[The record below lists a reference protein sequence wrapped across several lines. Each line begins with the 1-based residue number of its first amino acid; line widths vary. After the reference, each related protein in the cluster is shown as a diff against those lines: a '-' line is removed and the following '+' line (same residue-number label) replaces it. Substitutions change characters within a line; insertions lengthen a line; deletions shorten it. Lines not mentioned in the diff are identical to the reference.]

1 MSWKRSTK
9 LIACLCYLP
18 RKTIQILQLQRLNL
32 STETLVGLVKYCSLL
47 LVCNLCC
54 LYLWGFWTLQWGFFF
69 FLCSFFFILRREL
82 LNWNLVL
89 WGVKTALQKW
99 QETQLWIQQ
108 RRGSMSL
115 VTSKNWEEKW
125 YFILLFL
132 FFIFAILCL
141 MELILD
147 PSFVLVK
154 YGLLFN
160 LWCRLCSKLWRYH
173 FPQWPFSLELHLSMV
188 LVFNMQALQL
198 LSGGG

>member
-125 YFILLFL
+125 YFLFYFLYIFFPSCVWWSLFL
-132 FFIFAILCL
+132 I
-141 MELILD
+141 
-147 PSFVLVK
+147 
-154 YGLLFN
+154 
-160 LWCRLCSKLWRYH
+160 
-173 FPQWPFSLELHLSMV
+173 
-188 LVFNMQALQL
+188 LVFF
-198 LSGGG
+198 S